1 MVLIHCDV
9 GKIDT
14 TLMEQKF
21 VNICQHLDFFF
32 YPLTSICHFKE
43 FDLKK

>member
-14 TLMEQKF
+14 TPMEEKF
-21 VNICQHLDFFF
+21 ANICQHLDFFL
-32 YPLTSICHFKE
+32 P
-43 FDLKK
+43 FDLNLLF